1 MRIFS
6 RAIFFLTAALPM
18 NLSLGPLRF
27 RAFSGENWSHIEL
40 ACVTRPEGGLARR
53 ETAVR
58 AGFKSEHAIASLGA
72 DNPADTFECP
82 TTGTLY
88 FGKIVKQ
95 GNSVHAIS
103 AKQVYTS
110 ALMTKVEKAAT
121 AAGLKAAEEA
131 KLAIPVA

>member
-1 MRIFS
+1 LRIFS
-6 RAIFFLTAALPM
+6 RAIFFLTAAHHM

-27 RAFSGENWSHIEL
+27 RAFAGDNWSSVEL
-40 ACVTRPEGGLARR
+40 AYVSRDEGGLARR

-82 TTGTLY
+82 NTGTLY
-88 FGKIVKQ
+88 FGKLVKQ
-95 GNSVHAIS
+95 GNAVHAIS
-103 AKQVYTS
+103 AKQVYTA
-110 ALMTKVEKAAT
+110 ALMAKVEKDAT
-121 AAGLKAAEEA
+121 AAGLRAAEEA